1 MLYDFFPFDRKS
13 KEPLYLQLYKSMRD
27 AVEDGRLTGGQ
38 KLPSIRQLSQD
49 LKLSRTTIETAYQQL
64 HVEGY
69 IESKPQSGYFVAKDI
84 KRLQKQPTISMP
96 LSNTS
101 QNQARIRFH
110 LGTDCIDAA
119 HTDIKL
125 WRKHVKDILGRQDI
139 LSSYGDPQGEREL
152 REALSAY
159 SHGARGVCVSPQDI
173 VIGAGT
179 QPLLYLL
186 CGLIQKEVKQIA
198 MEQPGFRQ
206 AQQAFEDCGINPVLL
221 QADRDGICLEQL
233 EQSGVQALWVS
244 PSSRPNGRPIP
255 MTRRL
260 RLLEWAQSRGGLLI
274 EDDYNGELRYRAR
287 PIPAWQSQ
295 DSQRVVYIGSFSK
308 LLLPSVRIGYMILPP
323 QLMQRYQERVHRYH
337 QTASKVEQLALARYI
352 QEGQLERQLR
362 RLRKIYAEKSVRL
375 IEAFQKEFG
384 KEIELVLQEAA
395 LYLLVTVKNGMDSQA
410 LVDAALEQ
418 GVKVM
423 PEKQEKDSFGQ
434 VKVGFAGISTQD
446 IPEAVYLLRKAW
458 KRGSPRNVQ

>member
-1 MLYDFFPFDRKS
+1 MLYDFFLLDRKT
-13 KEPLYLQLYKSMRD
+13 KEPLYLQLYQKMRD
-27 AVEDGRLTGGQ
+27 AIEDGRLTGGQ

-64 HVEGY
+64 NVEGY
-69 IESKPQSGYFVAKDI
+69 IVSKPQSGYFVAKDI
-84 KRLQKQPTISMP
+84 KKLKKKSVISAP
-96 LSNTS
+96 LFTTP
-101 QNQARIRFH
+101 QNQTKIRFH
-110 LGTDCIDAA
+110 LGTDCIDGT

-125 WRKHVKDILGRQDI
+125 WRKHIKDVLGRQDI
-139 LSSYGDPQGEREL
+139 LSSYGDPQGEKEL
-152 REALSAY
+152 REVLSAY
-159 SHGARGVCVSPQDI
+159 SHGTRGVCVSPQDI

-206 AQQAFEDCGINPVLL
+206 AQQVFEDCGIEPVLL
-221 QADRDGICLEQL
+221 QADRDGICVEQL
-233 EQSGVQALWVS
+233 EQSGIQALWVS
-244 PSSRPNGRPIP
+244 PSSRANGRPIP

-260 RLLEWAQSRGGLLI
+260 RLLEWAQNRDGLLV

-295 DSQRVVYIGSFSK
+295 DSQRVVYLGSFSK

-323 QLMQRYQERVHRYH
+323 KLLRRYQARVHRYH

-375 IEAFQKEFG
+375 IEAFQMAFG
-384 KEIELVLQEAA
+384 KEIELVLQETA
-395 LYLLVTVKNGMDSQA
+395 LYLLITVKNGMNSQT
-410 LVDAALEQ
+410 LVNAALEQ

-423 PEKQEKDSFGQ
+423 PEKQEKNSFGR
-434 VKVGFAGISTQD
+434 VKIGFAGIPIQD
-446 IPEAVYLLRKAW
+446 IPEAVSLLQKAW
-458 KRGSPRNVQ
+458 QKG